1 MKRFSAVKHYSI
13 MSLVCREEA
22 QRQLRM
28 HRFAVRLYET
38 LVERYG
44 INHEQA
50 QLALRLVEVTKP
62 DGSDVIVSV
71 PNGRLAQK

>member
-1 MKRFSAVKHYSI
+1 MKRLSAGKHYSN

-38 LVERYG
+38 LVDRYG
-44 INHEQA
+44 INHEHA
-50 QLALRLVEVTKP
+50 QMALRLVEVTKP
-62 DGSDVIVSV
+62 DGSDVTVCV
-71 PNGRLAQK
+71 PNGRLAQ